1 MTKHVPTAVS
11 DLLEKYA
18 RPPVPGMSKYAQ
30 LRETLTAA
38 IRGGHWKPGAQLPP
52 ERDLVHMTRF
62 SLGTVQRA
70 LRELADEGL
79 LVRTQGSG
87 TYVAEGRRAIDA
99 PLHLR
104 FLGGPGEPRFLPVS
118 PRVISRTLI
127 EERGAWSEWL
137 RQGGADIVRI
147 DRRVTVG
154 DEFHVF
160 NRFYMNA
167 QTFPKLATAPL
178 ASLDGANLKQM
189 VHSEVNVP
197 VTDVRQRV
205 SLVKLS
211 PEAASAAGVK
221 PGTRGMHLE
230 SATAAGRMPL
240 YFEESFIP
248 PNDRRLDVSSR

>member
-1 MTKHVPTAVS
+1 MVAPRETNDFWRRFRIPRQTGRP
-11 DLLEKYA
+11 KYA
-18 RPPVPGMSKYAQ
+18 D
-30 LRETLTAA
+30 LRQALLTAIDA
-38 IRGGHWKPGAQLPP
+38 GHWKPGDKLPTEIELTHLTP
-52 ERDLVHMTRF
+52 Y

-79 LVRTQGSG
+79 LIRTQGSG
-87 TYVAEGRRAIDA
+87 TYVAQGRRVIDA

-104 FLGGPGEPRFLPVS
+104 FLGAAGEPRFLPLFPKVL
-118 PRVISRTLI
+118 SRTLI
-127 EERGAWSEWL
+127 DERGPWSEWL

-147 DRRVTVG
+147 ERRISVDG
-154 DEFHVF
+154 EFHVF
-160 NRFYMNA
+160 NRFYLHA
-167 QTFPKLATAPL
+167 QTFPKIAAAPL

-189 VHSEVNVP
+189 VHSELNGP

-230 SATAAGRMPL
+230 SATAAGRLPL

-248 PNDRRLDVSSR
+248 PNDRRLDVSST